1 MGWKG
6 VGVDEAFG
14 ARVTK
19 ANGNVGWIFAD
30 AAVPHPASPAL
41 SMIEAMRL
49 ARKITCIVFFICYG
63 NDVMVAV
70 GVIVAVGAVVNVET
84 GVTVTK
90 VVGVS
95 VGGCVNVGAAVKVGV
110 AVFVDV
116 GSSGMMVT
124 PGTGVRVG
132 TFGTQ
137 SL

>member
-30 AAVPHPASPAL
+30 AAVWHPASPAL
-41 SMIEAMRL
+41 SMIETMRL

-70 GVIVAVGAVVNVET
+70 GVLVAVGAVV
-84 GVTVTK
+84 GVSVTK

-95 VGGCVNVGAAVKVGV
+95 VGGCVNVGAVVKVGV

-116 GSSGMMVT
+116 GTSGMMVT